1 MTVLDL
7 EYWSFGYSFWYQTF
21 YVDLDLS
28 SLNGVIR
35 PRLQSR
41 KKLVPTVTK
50 SSNSTTNPP
59 ASTPTPV
66 PAAADTGNAT
76 PRTANGDGQP
86 STPLPPRGTLLRAP
100 EPASEIQVLEL
111 HSRNPVVSYQSEV
124 YSCTWSDMIG
134 TNMFFSEHDEE
145 MDRDSLRSTDDYD
158 LLGISCIRLI
168 GRKAKL
174 TDKPGRKGAYKN
186 TANDLQ
192 GEGIDVSSGK
202 GLGTFRSSNPTVN
215 REVKKQAKF
224 LENLMDAKRAKGQTD
239 NVRTV
244 YKPWKA
250 AQGEGGGAVT
260 RQGAQASSQEIEELN
275 RRVVR
280 GDGAALRRLQMIY
293 SEPDAQQVEDGG
305 PQAPAPMP
313 GSTWHGNIDENFS
326 PDKANNAENR

>member
-1 MTVLDL
+1 MTVLSL
-7 EYWSFGYSFWYQTF
+7 EYWNFDYSFWYQTF

-41 KKLVPTVTK
+41 KKLVPTATK
-50 SSNSTTNPP
+50 SSNTTANPT
-59 ASTPTPV
+59 AKTPTPV
-66 PAAADTGNAT
+66 PAATDTGNAT
-76 PRTANGDGQP
+76 LGTANGDAQP

-100 EPASEIQVLEL
+100 EAASEIQVLEL
-111 HSRNPVVSYQSEV
+111 HSRNPVISYQSEV

-134 TNMFFSEHDEE
+134 TNMFFSEHDED
-145 MDRDSLRSTDDYD
+145 MYGDSLCSTDDYD
-158 LLGISCIRLI
+158 LLGTSRIKLI

-192 GEGIDVSSGK
+192 DEGVDVSSGK

-224 LENLMDAKRAKGQTD
+224 LENLMDAKRTKGQTD

-244 YKPWKA
+244 YKPSKA
-250 AQGEGGGAVT
+250 AQGGGADTVR

-275 RRVVR
+275 RKVVR

-293 SEPDAQQVEDGG
+293 SEPDAQQADDGG

-313 GSTWHGNIDENFS
+313 ESTWHGNIDENPS
-326 PDKANNAENR
+326 PDQANNAENT